1 MLWRLRLL
9 LQTTLLS
16 LTLIKSTRNT
26 KPKTT
31 ATDPEEVQ
39 AMAQD
44 LIEDVETVK
53 DHTEVVMKIAQT
65 TI

>member
-9 LQTTLLS
+9 LQKTLLS
-16 LTLIKSTRNT
+16 LTLIKSMRNT

>member
-1 MLWRLRLL
+1 LLWRLRLL

-16 LTLIKSTRNT
+16 LTLIKSMRNT

>member
-1 MLWRLRLL
+1 MR
-9 LQTTLLS
+9 
-16 LTLIKSTRNT
+16 IT